1 MNNPTSILE
10 QTQRRIGAA
19 GKWRAMVTTTR
30 RCVCALA
37 LVLLFLAVGVG
48 SAPSRE
54 ARTQESLPLVPVL
67 FDYGLTLQTMGNPAW
82 ADTLAGA
89 DQERM
94 EACGCYEGVL
104 LTRARFKTH

>member
-10 QTQRRIGAA
+10 PAQRRIGAA
-19 GKWRAMVTTTR
+19 GKWGAMVTTTR
-30 RCVCALA
+30 RCACVLA

-48 SAPSRE
+48 SVPSPE
-54 ARTQESLPLVPVL
+54 ARAQESLPLVPIL
-67 FDYGLTLQTMGNPAW
+67 FDQGLTVQTMGDPAW

-94 EACGCYEGVL
+94 KACGCYEGVFS
-104 LTRARFKTH
+104 TRARFKTH